1 MASRRSSSPPAPD
14 PPLLVGQSLEVW
26 PELPVGHLALSDAPR
41 QRESSARAQ
50 LALGAGALDLNAGA
64 RGDRSDELVEAARQ
78 LAGAFP
84 DVPLLLDCGDAGALA
99 VALERSATGAPA
111 RPAPLVA
118 NSLRPGDPA
127 APRLLRAA
135 TRTGAGLVISP
146 AEADRGDSPRPVRP
160 LLALVEVAAR
170 HAREAGVA
178 GPILADALAYPPL
191 RDPDRSRRSLEL
203 LRAFRDSPEGLIPLV
218 AVGNVGVGGP
228 DRLRP
233 AVRRLYAA
241 AALGAGARA
250 LILPVEDRRLVA
262 AISELTEAGLPGAD
276 PGPPGGALA
285 RELPWL
291 RRVMRAA
298 SAGEEIPSP
307 PATAG
312 RHGWEAWE
320 MLRP

>member
-1 MASRRSSSPPAPD
+1 MASPRSSSPPAPEA
-14 PPLLVGQSLEVW
+14 PLLVGQSLEIW
-26 PELPVGHLALSDAPR
+26 REPAPGR
-41 QRESSARAQ
+41 PPLRASPQERESSARAQ

-64 RGDRSDELVEAARQ
+64 GGDLADELAGSARH
-78 LAGAFP
+78 LARLFP
-84 DVPLLLDCGDAGALA
+84 DVPLLLDCGDARALA
-99 VALERSATGAPA
+99 VALERAAMGAPA

-127 APRLLRAA
+127 AERLLRAA
-135 TRTGAGLVISP
+135 VRTGAGLVISP
-146 AEADRGDSPRPVRP
+146 AGADRRDPPRPVRP

-170 HAREAGVA
+170 RAREAGA
-178 GPILADALAYPPL
+178 EGPLFADALAYPPL

-218 AVGNVGVGGP
+218 AVGNVGVRGP
-228 DRLRP
+228 ARLRA

-241 AALGAGARA
+241 AALGSGARA

-262 AISELTEAGLPGAD
+262 AISELTAAGPPGAD

-298 SAGEEIPSP
+298 AGEQLPSP
-307 PATAG
+307 PPSLRGYG
-312 RHGWEAWE
+312 RQAWE
-320 MLRP
+320 ILRA